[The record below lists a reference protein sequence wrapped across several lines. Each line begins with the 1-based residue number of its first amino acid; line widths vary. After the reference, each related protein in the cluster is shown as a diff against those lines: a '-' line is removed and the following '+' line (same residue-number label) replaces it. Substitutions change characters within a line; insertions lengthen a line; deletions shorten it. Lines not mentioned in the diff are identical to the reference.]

1 MRTSVKIGLGVGALL
16 VVGVGAAKI
25 AGVGKSPGTTVQTA
39 KVAQKDLVSK
49 VLANG
54 KLQPRSKV
62 DISAYIP
69 GQIVNL
75 AVREGD
81 RVEKGQFL
89 LQIDQ
94 AQYRASAQSSEA
106 NLQSLLH
113 DRDAA
118 LANLEQ
124 ARYDFEK
131 AKRSY
136 EDNLIPENELQRSR
150 SALESALANH
160 QAAIGR
166 VEQARAALDGA
177 RDSLQKTTIRA
188 PLSGLITS
196 LPVHEGEVAVI
207 GTMNNPGT
215 ILMTISDLSDMEA
228 DLAVDE
234 TDIPRLA
241 VGQKATLTV
250 DAYPDRTFEG
260 TVREVGSSPIRP
272 GTEAATRTGSVTTEA
287 IDFEVKVVLLEPPEG
302 VRPGFSVSAE
312 IETGSVKG
320 VPVVPIQALV
330 TREKS
335 KEAAGDGK
343 AAGEGQAAGD
353 GKPAGEIEEGIY
365 LLEGGKV
372 RFVPVTSGLTGS
384 LEIEVLSGVTPG
396 QEIVIGPFRALRELK
411 DGDPVVVQPET
422 KEGSE

>member
-1 MRTSVKIGLGVGALL
+1 MRTSVKVGLGLGALL
-16 VVGVGAAKI
+16 VLGLGAAKV
-25 AGVGKSPGTTVQTA
+25 AGVGKPKGTTVQSA
-39 KVAQKDLVSK
+39 KIEQKDIVSK

-62 DISAYIP
+62 DISANIP

-94 AQYRASAQSSEA
+94 AQYRASALSSEA

-118 LANLEQ
+118 RANLEQ
-124 ARYDFEK
+124 ATYDFEK
-131 AKRSY
+131 AQRSF
-136 EDNLIPENELQRSR
+136 DGALIPESELQRTR
-150 SALESALANH
+150 SALDSARASHEASN
-160 QAAIGR
+160 GR
-166 VEQARAALDGA
+166 VEQARASLEGA

-215 ILMTISDLSDMEA
+215 ILMTVSDLSIMEA

-241 VGQKATLTV
+241 VGQNATLTV
-250 DAYPDRTFEG
+250 DAYADSRFEG
-260 TVREVGSSPIRP
+260 SVREVGSSPIRP
-272 GTEAATRTGSVTTEA
+272 GSDAATRTGSVTTEA
-287 IDFEVKVVLLEPPEG
+287 IDFEVKVVMLDPPEG

-312 IETGSVKG
+312 IETGSATG

-330 TREKS
+330 TREQPKDEAS
-335 KEAAGDGK
+335 AAGG
-343 AAGEGQAAGD
+343 AS
-353 GKPAGEIEEGIY
+353 PMIEEGVY
-365 LLEGGKV
+365 LLEEGKV
-372 RFVPVTSGLTGS
+372 RFVAVQTGLTGS
-384 LEIEVLSGVTPG
+384 LEVEVLSGIETG

-411 DGDPVVVQPET
+411 DGDQVIVQQESDKSPE
-422 KEGSE
+422 

>member
-1 MRTSVKIGLGVGALL
+1 MRTSVKVGLGLGALL
-16 VVGVGAAKI
+16 VVGLGAAKI
-25 AGVGKSPGTTVQTA
+25 AGVGKEKGTTVQTT
-39 KVAQKDLVSK
+39 KVGQKDLVSK

-54 KLQPRSKV
+54 KLQPRNKV
-62 DISAYIP
+62 DISANIP

-94 AQYRASAQSSEA
+94 VQYKASAQSSEA

-118 LANLEQ
+118 SANLEQ

-131 AKRSY
+131 ATRSY
-136 EDNLIPENELQRSR
+136 EGALIPETELQRAR
-150 SALESALANH
+150 SALEAAGANH
-160 QAAIGR
+160 QAALGR
-166 VEQARAALDGA
+166 VEQARAALEGA
-177 RDSLQKTTIRA
+177 RDSLMKTTIRA
-188 PLSGLITS
+188 PLSGMITS

-215 ILMTISDLSDMEA
+215 ILMTISDLSVMEA

-241 VGQKATLTV
+241 VGQKATLTI
-250 DAYPDRTFEG
+250 DAYTDQTFEG

-287 IDFEVKVVLLEPPEG
+287 IDFEVRVVLLAPPEG

-312 IETGSVKG
+312 IETGKAQG

-330 TREKS
+330 TREKPRAEGA
-335 KEAAGDGK
+335 EADGK
-343 AAGEGQAAGD
+343 AA
-353 GKPAGEIEEGIY
+353 EIEEGVY
-365 LLEGGKV
+365 LLEEGKV
-372 RFVPVTSGLTGS
+372 RFAPVKTGLTGS
-384 LEIEVLSGVTPG
+384 LEVEVISGVESG
-396 QEIVIGPFRALRELK
+396 QEIVLGPFRALREIK
-411 DGDPVVVQPET
+411 DGDAVVVE
-422 KEGSE
+422 KEKEKEKAQE

>member
-1 MRTSVKIGLGVGALL
+1 MRTSVKVGLGL
-16 VVGVGAAKI
+16 GAAVLVGLGAARV
-25 AGVGKSPGTTVQTA
+25 AGVGKKAGITVQTA
-39 KVAQKDLVSK
+39 KIENKDVVSK

-62 DISAYIP
+62 DISANIP

-94 AQYRASAQSSEA
+94 AQYKASAMSSEA

-118 LANLEQ
+118 QANLEQ
-124 ARYDFEK
+124 ARYDLEK
-131 AKRSY
+131 AQRSY
-136 EDNLIPENELQRSR
+136 EGALIPEAELQRAR
-150 SALESALANH
+150 SSFDSA
-160 QAAIGR
+160 AASYEAAKGR
-166 VEQARAALDGA
+166 VEQARASLEGA

-188 PLSGLITS
+188 PIPGLITS

-215 ILMTISDLSDMEA
+215 VLMTISDLSVMEA

-241 VGQKATLTV
+241 VGQNATLTI
-250 DAYPDRTFEG
+250 DAYIDQKFDG
-260 TVREVGSSPIRP
+260 SVREVGSSPIRP
-272 GTEAATRTGSVTTEA
+272 GSEAATRTGSVSSEA
-287 IDFEVKVVLLEPPEG
+287 IDFEVKVVLADPPEG

-312 IETGSVKG
+312 IETGSATG

-330 TREKS
+330 TRDQP
-335 KEAAGDGK
+335 G
-343 AAGEGQAAGD
+343 GEGGA
-353 GKPAGEIEEGIY
+353 PAGETAEVEEGVY
-365 LLEGGKV
+365 LLEDGKV
-372 RFVPVTSGLTGS
+372 RFVRVETGLSGS
-384 LEIEVLSGVTPG
+384 LEVEIVSGVEAG
-396 QEIVIGPFRALRELK
+396 QEIVTGPFRALRELH
-411 DGDPVVVQPET
+411 DGDQVVVQKESGETPE
-422 KEGSE
+422 